1 LNDQSNGGYVK
12 LRILHAFSDADTFP
26 DLGHEINLLA
36 ALLIEGDKHRAAS
49 DPSGTITV
57 SLLTLQRRL
66 RVDRTTI
73 MRWRDILV
81 VKGYLHVQGSEFDG
95 SAARYSL
102 DERVWSAYPSHGATG
117 ADGPSHGATGADDPS
132 HGATPT
138 RRTTRP
144 HPSHGAT
151 PTRRTT
157 RPHPS
162 HSAPLSPY
170 PSIPSPSIPAR
181 ARNIDTFQDHE
192 IQSGDQTE
200 GIDSNNMEP
209 HSGTRGEGIIRQW
222 HAVAAP
228 DSAPAWKHAA
238 LYAELAGRASVLPP
252 DKLSAASTNILEMI
266 RNERESRGKL
276 FGLADVQIQIRE
288 ILSGAEQ
295 APAARPA
302 APTAPE
308 PEQELADPE
317 TFDPRAE
324 LGHLFQFGHAS
335 VPEGGFT
342 QLVRRRVLDRLA
354 EQADAPPPEPPP
366 ELAELQS
373 LTRPELLHRI
383 DIGTLD
389 DLGELAQT
397 LPLEELVKWARSN
410 PRPQE
415 ETT

>member
-1 LNDQSNGGYVK
+1 VNDNGGFVR
-12 LRILHAFSDADTFP
+12 LRVLHALSDPDVLP
-26 DLGHEINLLA
+26 DLGHEINLLS
-36 ALLIEGDKHRAAS
+36 ALLIEGDKRRAAA
-49 DPSGTITV
+49 DESGALNV
-57 SLLTLQRRL
+57 SLLVLERQTRFDRR
-66 RVDRTTI
+66 TI
-73 MRWRDILV
+73 MRWRDALV
-81 VKGYLHVQGSEFDG
+81 AKGLIRVDGSQYYG
-95 SAARYSL
+95 SAARYWI
-102 DERVWSAYPSHGATG
+102 DRRVWALVDEGAGTRDTMSGGVHGV
-117 ADGPSHGATGADDPS
+117 
-132 HGATPT
+132 TPT
-138 RRTTRP
+138 RDTMSGEGR
-144 HPSHGAT
+144 HSVT
-151 PTRRTT
+151 PTRDTMSGEGR
-157 RPHPS
+157 
-162 HSAPLSPY
+162 HSVHVLPY
-170 PSIPSPSIPAR
+170 PSIPSPSLPAR

-200 GIDSNNMEP
+200 GSDSNNMEP

-308 PEQELADPE
+308 PEQELADPS
-317 TFDPRAE
+317 TFDPRAD
-324 LGHLFQFGHAS
+324 LGHLFKFGQGGAS
-335 VPEGGFT
+335 DTPEGGFKK
-342 QLVRRRVLDRLA
+342 LVRRRVSDRLA
-354 EQADAPPPEPPP
+354 EQADTPAPEPPP

-389 DLGELAQT
+389 DLGELAAT
-397 LPLEELVKWARSN
+397 LPIEELVKWARSN
-410 PRPQE
+410 PRADTPPE
-415 ETT
+415 GTA